1 MQTDTQ
7 PVGELA
13 NMLLSFETAGVGLRQ
28 MLLLP
33 EF

>member
-1 MQTDTQ
+1 VQ
-7 PVGELA
+7 
-13 NMLLSFETAGVGLRQ
+13 LSQ